1 MNFSNENVYEA
12 IIEIKDR
19 HIEKLEN
26 WVLVLIFIASIS
38 IGSLVAVNDHY
49 KPQLTELKSEL
60 KIKNKQID
68 GLHKQLRRTQYQLKK
83 SREQNV
89 EQTQKISELTGN
101 GG

>member
-19 HIEKLEN
+19 HIEKLEK
-26 WVLVLIFIASIS
+26 WVFVLIFITSIS
-38 IGSLVAVNDHY
+38 IGSVVAVNDHY
-49 KPQLTELKSEL
+49 QYQITQLKSEI
-60 KIKNKQID
+60 KVKNKQID

-83 SREQNV
+83 AKKQNV
-89 EQTQKISELTGN
+89 EQTQKIAELTGN

>member
-26 WVLVLIFIASIS
+26 WVLVLIFIASVS
-38 IGSLVAVNDHY
+38 IGSVVAVNDHY
-49 KPQLTELKSEL
+49 QHQITHIKSEL
-60 KIKNKQID
+60 KTKNKQID
-68 GLHKQLRRTQYQLKK
+68 GLHQQLRRTQYQLKR

-89 EQTQKISELTGN
+89 EQTQKIAELTNN

>member
-26 WVLVLIFIASIS
+26 WVLVLIFITSIS
-38 IGSLVAVNDHY
+38 IGSVVAVNDHY
-49 KPQLTELKSEL
+49 QPQITHIKSEL
-60 KIKNKQID
+60 KVKNKQID

-83 SREQNV
+83 AREQNV
-89 EQTQKISELTGN
+89 EQTARVAELTGN

>member
-26 WVLVLIFIASIS
+26 WVLVLIFIASVS
-38 IGSLVAVNDHY
+38 IGSVVAVNDHY

-83 SREQNV
+83 AREQNV
-89 EQTQKISELTGN
+89 EQTQKIAALTKN

>member
-19 HIEKLEN
+19 HIEKLEK
-26 WVLVLIFIASIS
+26 WVFVLIFITSIS
-38 IGSLVAVNDHY
+38 IGSVVAVNDHY
-49 KPQLTELKSEL
+49 QPQITDLKSEL
-60 KIKNKQID
+60 KVKNKQID
-68 GLHKQLRRTQYQLKK
+68 GLHKQLKRTQYQLKK
-83 SREQNV
+83 AKKQNV

>member
-1 MNFSNENVYEA
+1 MNISNENVYKA

-38 IGSLVAVNDHY
+38 IGSVVAVNDHY
-49 KPQLTELKSEL
+49 KPQITELKSEL
-60 KIKNKQID
+60 KTKNMQID
-68 GLHKQLRRTQYQLKK
+68 GLHKQLTRTQYQLKRAK
-83 SREQNV
+83 KQNV
-89 EQTQKISELTGN
+89 EQTQKIAELTKN

>member
-38 IGSLVAVNDHY
+38 IGSVVAVNDHY

-68 GLHKQLRRTQYQLKK
+68 GLHKQLRRTQYQLKRAK
-83 SREQNV
+83 KQNV
-89 EQTQKISELTGN
+89 EQTQKIAELTGN

>member
-38 IGSLVAVNDHY
+38 IGSVVAVNDHY

-68 GLHKQLRRTQYQLKK
+68 GLHEQLTRTQYQLKRAK
-83 SREQNV
+83 KQNV
-89 EQTQKISELTGN
+89 EQTQKIAELTEN